1 MYCDIHNGALSARI
15 SSRGA
20 QLVSLKLGGEEY
32 VWPGGPEWGWQ
43 APVCCPWCGAMEGGA
58 FIHGGVRYAAPRH
71 GFVREA
77 EHTLL
82 ESGQARAVFALDV
95 PGGDA
100 RWPWPFALRAEY
112 RLGAGSLEL
121 RYSIANTGAEAMP
134 IQLGFH
140 PGFIAPAGSAIRA
153 EKPELPGGAGLLAL
167 TPGLFDAGSID
178 LAGPGSGWFRLE
190 RGDGRAVTVDA
201 RGYPYVLLWG
211 APGATPFACIEPW
224 SGYPGPGGPSER
236 PGAEMLGPGGV
247 FTRAL
252 KLEIE

>member
-1 MYCDIHNGALSARI
+1 MYCDIHNGALFRADKAPAGRS
-15 SSRGA
+15 SSRSNSAARNMSGGRPRMGLAGA
-20 QLVSLKLGGEEY
+20 RLLP
-32 VWPGGPEWGWQ
+32 PGAGLWRA
-43 APVCCPWCGAMEGGA
+43 APSSTAASATP
-58 FIHGGVRYAAPRH
+58 APRH

-100 RWPWPFALRAEY
+100 RWPLALRAPAEY

-121 RYSIANTGAEAMP
+121 RYSLRTRALRPCPYSLASTR
-134 IQLGFH
+134 
-140 PGFIAPAGSAIRA
+140 GFIAPAGSAIRA

-178 LAGPGSGWFRLE
+178 LAGPGSSWFRLE

-201 RGYPYVLLWG
+201 RGLSYVLLWG

-224 SGYPGPGGPSER
+224 SGYPARAGPPSAGR
-236 PGAEMLGPGGV
+236 GNAGARRRLHEG
-247 FTRAL
+247 A
-252 KLEIE
+252 